1 MKRNSR
7 HHDIFPISL
16 REITVSRVVDITPGM
31 RRITFTSDEFDAHQQ
46 GDVQVPEMISTGFDD
61 DVRLIFPHPETGERP
76 APRALGDGRLEW
88 TAEINELFRTY
99 TVRRWDAGT
108 GEVDI
113 DFARHGS
120 GLAESWSE
128 SAAPGD
134 SIYMAGPKNCGAL
147 PEGVDCLL
155 LAGDETALPAIGRCV
170 ESYPSL
176 KAVAVIEVTTPDRI
190 QKLNISSPDVELHWV
205 VRSQG
210 QSLGSALESL
220 DWPEGTPYVWC
231 AGEAGQLRGIRKLVK
246 ERGVKP
252 ENTQI
257 VGYWRDGNA
266 STSKATST
274 IAAYNRLAEMADI
287 APAFAVRAGAEAGIF
302 AAIDAGLTTPEP
314 LAEKTGIA
322 SDRLVRFMRYLAALE
337 LVTIEH
343 EESPSSDQPSDG
355 AVTYGLTPVGMELAD
370 PTSPAG
376 GYLSG
381 FGSMPA
387 MSFIHVGRGLRTG
400 NPVQLGTSGRTMS
413 EWQDAKPELDSHM
426 AVGANLRMS
435 WVAPAVVAGLDL
447 GGASS
452 ALTLGP
458 GAAVLADEL
467 TRTNPSLSVTIV
479 DRPEHE
485 ELNMAEVNDSRRSR
499 VSHVHASDP
508 ASVPSDQFD
517 IPRADVAVVHDPWGG
532 AVAGMDSNMGSGSPD
547 SSSDGSVSGAGV
559 IAHLSDTVSLIVIVT
574 QVLADDGS
582 GDEEDYEADI
592 QRMLVSG
599 ASIPTERDVRVAL
612 RDAGF
617 EVESRQPVGWGPIR
631 FVARRVG

>member
-7 HHDIFPISL
+7 HHDIYPISL
-16 REITVSRVVDITPGM
+16 REITVSRVEDITPGM
-31 RRITFTSDEFDAHQQ
+31 RRITFTSDQFDAHQQ
-46 GDVQVPEMISTGFDD
+46 GDVHVPEMISTGFDD

-99 TVRRWDAGT
+99 TVRRWDADA

-120 GLAESWSE
+120 GLAEAWSE
-128 SAAPGD
+128 SVAPGD

-147 PEGVDCLL
+147 PEGVDWLL
-155 LAGDETALPAIGRCV
+155 LAGDGTALPAIGRCV
-170 ESYPSL
+170 ESYPTL

-190 QKLNISSPDVELHWV
+190 QKLNIPSPDVELHWV

-210 QSLGSALESL
+210 HSLGSALESL

-231 AGEAGQLRGIRKLVK
+231 AGEAGQLRSIRKLVK

-266 STSKATST
+266 SASKATST
-274 IAAYNRLAEMADI
+274 IAAYNRLSEMADI
-287 APAFAVRAGAEAGIF
+287 APAFAVRAAAEAGIF
-302 AAIDAGLTTPEP
+302 TAIDAGFTTPEP

-343 EESPSSDQPSDG
+343 DENPSADQSSADQPSSD

-387 MSFIHVGRGLRTG
+387 MSFIHVGQGLRTG
-400 NPVQLGTSGRTMS
+400 NPVQLGTSGRTMA
-413 EWQDAKPELDSHM
+413 EWQDAKPELGNRL
-426 AVGANLRMS
+426 AVGANLRMG

-467 TRTNPSLSVTIV
+467 TRTNPSLTVTIV

-485 ELNMAEVNDSRRSR
+485 DLNMAEINDSRRSR
-499 VSHVHASDP
+499 VSHTTAPGAEPDTASA
-508 ASVPSDQFD
+508 ASPTPDQLDF
-517 IPRADVAVVHDPWGG
+517 PRADVAVVHDPWG
-532 AVAGMDSNMGSGSPD
+532 SNGPI
-547 SSSDGSVSGAGV
+547 DGPGV
-559 IAHLSDTVSLIVIVT
+559 IANLKDTVSLIVVVT

-599 ASIPTERDVRVAL
+599 ASIPTEREVRASL

>member
-16 REITVSRVVDITPGM
+16 REITVSRVEDITPGM
-31 RRITFTSDEFDAHQQ
+31 RRITFTSDQFDAHQQ
-46 GDVQVPEMISTGFDD
+46 GDVQVPEMVSTGFDD

-99 TVRRWDAGT
+99 TVRRWDART

-120 GLAESWSE
+120 GLAEAWSE
-128 SAAPGD
+128 SVAPGD

-147 PEGVDCLL
+147 PEGVDWML

-170 ESYPSL
+170 ESYSSL

-190 QKLNISSPDVELHWV
+190 QKLNIPSPDVELRWV

-210 QSLGSALESL
+210 QSLGEALESL
-220 DWPEGTPYVWC
+220 EWPDGTPYVWC

-266 STSKATST
+266 SASKATST

-287 APAFAVRAGAEAGIF
+287 APAFAVRAAAEAGIF
-302 AAIDAGLTTPEP
+302 TAIDAGLTTPET

-337 LVTIEH
+337 LVTIAHQRGFSENT
-343 EESPSSDQPSDG
+343 SSDEDISDG
-355 AVTYGLTPVGMELAD
+355 AVMYGLTPVGMELAD

-400 NPVQLGTSGRTMS
+400 EPVELGTSGRTMA
-413 EWQDAKPELDSHM
+413 EWQGVKPELDNRL
-426 AVGANLRMS
+426 AVGANLRMG
-435 WVAPAVVAGLDL
+435 WVAPAVAAGLDL
-447 GGASS
+447 SGASS

-467 TRTNPSLSVTIV
+467 TRTNPSLTVTIV

-485 ELNMAEVNDSRRSR
+485 DLNMAEINDSRRSR
-499 VSHVHASDP
+499 VSHVASADAVADTSAGGTTP
-508 ASVPSDQFD
+508 QQLD
-517 IPRADVAVVHDPWGG
+517 IPRADVAVVHDPWG
-532 AVAGMDSNMGSGSPD
+532 
-547 SSSDGSVSGAGV
+547 SGAASANRVFGG
-559 IAHLSDTVSLIVIVT
+559 LSDTVSLIVVVT

-582 GDEEDYEADI
+582 GDEEDYEAGI

-599 ASIPTERDVRVAL
+599 TSIPTEREVRAAL
-612 RDAGF
+612 HDAGF
-617 EVESRQPVGWGPIR
+617 EVESREPVGWGPIR

>member
-1 MKRNSR
+1 MRRNSR

-16 REITVSRVVDITPGM
+16 REITVSRVEDITPGM
-31 RRITFTSDEFDAHQQ
+31 RRITFTSDQFDSHQQ
-46 GDVQVPEMISTGFDD
+46 GDVHVPEMISTGFDD
-61 DVRLIFPHPETGERP
+61 DVRLIFPYPETGERP

-88 TAEINELFRTY
+88 TGEINELFRTY
-99 TVRRWDAGT
+99 TVRRWDADA

-120 GLAESWSE
+120 GLAEAWSE
-128 SAAPGD
+128 SVAPGD

-147 PEGVDCLL
+147 PEDVDWML

-170 ESYPSL
+170 ESYSSL
-176 KAVAVIEVTTPDRI
+176 KAVTVIEVTTADRI
-190 QKLNISSPDVELHWV
+190 QKLDIPSPDVELHWV
-205 VRSQG
+205 VRTRG
-210 QSLGSALESL
+210 QSLADALEAL
-220 DWPEGTPYVWC
+220 DWPDGTPYVWC
-231 AGEAGQLRGIRKLVK
+231 AGEAGELRRIRKLVK

-266 STSKATST
+266 SSSKATST

-287 APAFAVRAGAEAGIF
+287 APAFAVRAAAEAGIF
-302 AAIDAGLTTPEP
+302 TAIDAGLTTPDP

-343 EESPSSDQPSDG
+343 EESSSADQPTNT
-355 AVTYGLTPVGMELAD
+355 VLMYGLTPVGMELAD

-387 MSFIHVGRGLRTG
+387 LSFIHVVRGLRTG
-400 NPVQLGTSGRTMS
+400 DPVQLGTSGRTMS
-413 EWQDAKPELDSHM
+413 EWQEAKPELGSRL
-426 AVGANLRMS
+426 AVGANLRMG

-452 ALTLGP
+452 ALTMGP

-467 TRTNPSLSVTIV
+467 TRTNPSLTVTIV
-479 DRPEHE
+479 DHPEHKD
-485 ELNMAEVNDSRRSR
+485 LNMAEVNESRRSR
-499 VSHVHASDP
+499 VFHTTAPDLASAVSATP
-508 ASVPSDQFD
+508 DQLD
-517 IPRADVAVVHDPWGG
+517 IPQADIAVVYDPWG
-532 AVAGMDSNMGSGSPD
+532 SNDPLSGPST
-547 SSSDGSVSGAGV
+547 
-559 IAHLSDTVSLIVIVT
+559 IANLSDTVALIIVVT

-599 ASIPTERDVRVAL
+599 ASIPTEREVRAAL
-612 RDAGF
+612 CDAGF